1 MPARHKEWS
10 SPDLNGR
17 CRRRVSG
24 VYCRETAKMS
34 DLAEILQ
41 GEETEVV
48 EQVQEVEQVAE
59 VEQLDRPRDEHG
71 RFVATGEPETPSPG
85 VEEQPEEQVIESKP
99 AEDLSSVVAGLKA
112 ELARVR
118 QKLREP
124 ETPRVEQQKPDFWA
138 DPDNAL
144 QSVERGVD
152 EKLTR
157 FKLDWSEQAARN
169 RYQDFDEKEAI
180 FSQMVQENPA
190 LVHQMIAQVDPA
202 EFVYKTA
209 KTHQKLQQVGDID
222 GFEAKIRAD
231 ERAKVEA
238 SFNAKIEAEIQKR
251 LNVPKSLSDARSTGG
266 NAQVVINESLEDILK
281 R

>member
-1 MPARHKEWS
+1 
-10 SPDLNGR
+10 
-17 CRRRVSG
+17 
-24 VYCRETAKMS
+24 MS

-41 GEETEVV
+41 GQESEV

-59 VEQLDRPRDEHG
+59 VEQLERPRDEHG
-71 RFVATGEPETPSPG
+71 RFKAAGEEEAPSPG
-85 VEEQPEEQVIESKP
+85 VEEKPEVVESRP
-99 AEDLSSVVAGLKA
+99 AEDLGAVVAGLKA

-124 ETPRVEQQKPDFWA
+124 EVRVEQQKPDFWA
-138 DPDNAL
+138 DPDTAL

-169 RYQDFDEKEAI
+169 RYSDFDEKEAI
-180 FSQMVQENPA
+180 FFQMVQENPI

-222 GFEAKIRAD
+222 GYEAKIRAD

-251 LNVPKSLSDARSTGG
+251 LNVPKSLSNARATGG
-266 NAQVVINESLEDILK
+266 NAQVVIDEPLEDILK